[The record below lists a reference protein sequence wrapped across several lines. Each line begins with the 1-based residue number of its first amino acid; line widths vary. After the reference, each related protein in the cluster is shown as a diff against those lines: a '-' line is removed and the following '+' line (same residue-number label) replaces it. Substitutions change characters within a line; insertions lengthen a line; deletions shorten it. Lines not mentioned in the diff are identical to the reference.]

1 MKCDFKLWMRPIPEP
16 CPQCDAKFLVMAGT
30 KAKPHIACADKEC
43 GYKRQIEDPAD
54 GPALPAA
61 SSAAAAPPP
70 A

>member
-1 MKCDFKLWMRPIPEP
+1 MKPIPEP
-16 CPQCDAKFLVMAGT
+16 CPQCDAKYLVLAGT

-54 GPALPAA
+54 APALAPTLGAA
-61 SSAAAAPPP
+61 PAAPP